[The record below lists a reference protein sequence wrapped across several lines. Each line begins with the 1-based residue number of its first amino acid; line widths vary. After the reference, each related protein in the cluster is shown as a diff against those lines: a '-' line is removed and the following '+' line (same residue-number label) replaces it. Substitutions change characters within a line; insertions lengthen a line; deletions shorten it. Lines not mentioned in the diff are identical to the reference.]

1 MYNHSYTQENELYDI
16 YKSSPSHFRDA
27 TGLKQQGCF
36 TFYSAAA
43 AGAFRGDAAGKPN
56 THGKARWLLYA
67 RLIGQ

>member
-1 MYNHSYTQENELYDI
+1 MYSHSYAQGNELYDI

-43 AGAFRGDAAGKPN
+43 AGAFRGDAAGKPS
-56 THGKARWLLYA
+56 TYCKARWPLYS
-67 RLIGQ
+67 RPTG

>member
-43 AGAFRGDAAGKPN
+43 AGAFRGDAADKSS
-56 THGKARWLLYA
+56 TRYKVR
-67 RLIGQ
+67 